1 MVVKDPN
8 QKLTF
13 SGTEGQVGANYKWQ
27 GNDIVGEG
35 EMTITA
41 ITPFEEVDMDL
52 HFIKPFEANNK
63 TIFKMTPEGEGYKVS
78 WEMYGASPCPFNIV
92 NLFMDMEKMIG
103 PDFEK
108 GLNTLKEKAMSE
120 AAASMSVNTE
130 TAAADSIK

>member
-63 TIFKMTPEGEGYKVS
+63 TIFK
-78 WEMYGASPCPFNIV
+78 ASVQVIRPF
-92 NLFMDMEKMIG
+92 
-103 PDFEK
+103 
-108 GLNTLKEKAMSE
+108 
-120 AAASMSVNTE
+120 
-130 TAAADSIK
+130 SIF